1 MNDKETSNKKKLTRR
16 EQLIRKR
23 RKRQILLLAVELVL
37 LLVLGTCCYVVSKL
51 DLMQT
56 EELDMD
62 EIYRPSFENDRPTI
76 AEAESTERPTKK
88 ETENESETQGGTVAD
103 ETETETASAEET
115 GTVPESTEDSFVSTD
130 YGTVIDGYWNILL
143 VGVDNSGEGQ
153 QILTR
158 KANSDTMII
167 CSINTQ
173 TGDIKLASV
182 YRDTYLKMAGE
193 SGGYNKANYAL
204 MHGSIVDTIN
214 TLNQNLDIYLTDYVV
229 VNWASVARC
238 VDLLGGI
245 EADITPELIDVNQ
258 GAFNSYVTDIVNT
271 TGMGSVQIWEPGV
284 QHLDGVQTVAYCR
297 VRYGSTDY
305 ARTERQREVLVK
317 LLAQL
322 KKIDVTTLIALI
334 DEMLPNIA
342 TSISKG
348 DLLQVAFDAFNY
360 SIVDSCGFP
369 FDKYSNS
376 RVGNIS
382 IPDPVIAVDLVNN
395 VIKLHQFLYGDNGY
409 SPTSTV
415 RSINDYIGQLSGYY

>member
-1 MNDKETSNKKKLTRR
+1 MNDKETSNRKILTRR

-23 RKRQILLLAVELVL
+23 RKRQIGLLAVELVL

-51 DLMQT
+51 DMMQT
-56 EELDMD
+56 EDLDMD
-62 EIYRPSFENDRPTI
+62 QIYRPSFENERPTI
-76 AEAESTERPTKK
+76 AEVESTEPST
-88 ETENESETQGGTVAD
+88 ETEEETEMEGSSVSD
-103 ETETETASAEET
+103 ETETESEET
-115 GTVPESTEDSFVSTD
+115 TETVPETTEEDFGSTD

-153 QILTR
+153 NVLT
-158 KANSDTMII
+158 KHANSDTMII

-182 YRDTYLKMAGE
+182 YRDTYLKMAGK

-204 MHGSIVDTIN
+204 MHGTIVDTIN

-245 EADITPELIDVNQ
+245 EADITPDIIDMNK
-258 GAFNSYVTDIVNT
+258 GAYNSYVTDIVQT
-271 TGMGSVQIWEPGV
+271 TGMGSTQIWTPGV

-322 KKIDVTTLIALI
+322 KKIDLPTMIALI

-348 DLLQVAFDAFNY
+348 DLLQIAFNAFNY

-369 FDKYSNS
+369 FDKRSGS
-376 RVGNIS
+376 RVGKIEV
-382 IPDPVIAVDLVNN
+382 PDPVIAVDLVNN
-395 VIKLHQFLYGDNGY
+395 VVKLHHFLYGNNGY

-415 RSINDYIGQLSGYY
+415 RGISDYIGKISGFY

>member
-1 MNDKETSNKKKLTRR
+1 MSDKETSNNKKTLTRK
-16 EQLIRKR
+16 EQLIRRR
-23 RKRQILLLAVELVL
+23 RKRQIALLVVEMVL
-37 LLVLGTCCYVVSKL
+37 LLVLGACCYVVSKL

-56 EELDMD
+56 EDLNLED
-62 EIYRPSFENDRPTI
+62 IYRPSFENERPTI
-76 AEAESTERPTKK
+76 AEAESTERPIQK
-88 ETENESETQGGTVAD
+88 ETEGESEGESGSEA
-103 ETETETASAEET
+103 EETETAAETIEVIET
-115 GTVPESTEDSFVSTD
+115 TTESSGYTD
-130 YGTVIDGYWNILL
+130 YGTVVNGYWNILL

-153 QILTR
+153 QVLTR
-158 KANSDTMII
+158 NANSDTMII

-173 TGDIKLASV
+173 TFEIKLASV
-182 YRDTYLKMAGE
+182 YRDTYLKMAGD
-193 SGGYNKANYAL
+193 GGYNKANYAL
-204 MHGSIVDTIN
+204 MHGSIVDTVN

-271 TGMGSVQIWEPGV
+271 TGMGSTQIWTPGV

-322 KKIDVTTLIALI
+322 KKVDLPTLIALI

-342 TSISKG
+342 TSIEMD
-348 DLLQVAFDAFNY
+348 DLLKIAMNAFNY

-369 FDKYSNS
+369 FDKRSNS
-376 RVGNIS
+376 RVGSIS
-382 IPDPVIAVDLVNN
+382 VPDPVIAVDLISN
-395 VIKLHQFLYGDNGY
+395 VTKLHEFLYGSNGY

-415 RSINDYIGQLSGYY
+415 RSINDYIGQMSGYY

>member
-1 MNDKETSNKKKLTRR
+1 MSDKETSNNKKTLTRKQ
-16 EQLIRKR
+16 QLIRRR
-23 RKRQILLLAVELVL
+23 RKRQIALLAVEMVL
-37 LLVLGTCCYVVSKL
+37 LLVLGACCYVVSKL

-56 EELDMD
+56 EDLNLE
-62 EIYRPSFENDRPTI
+62 EIYRPSFENERPTI
-76 AEAESTERPTKK
+76 AEAESTERPTQK
-88 ETENESETQGGTVAD
+88 ETEGESEGESGSEAEGT
-103 ETETETASAEET
+103 ETETETEAETAEVVET
-115 GTVPESTEDSFVSTD
+115 TAENYVSKD
-130 YGTVIDGYWNILL
+130 YGTVVDGYWNILL

-153 QILTR
+153 QVLTR
-158 KANSDTMII
+158 NANSDTMII
-167 CSINTQ
+167 CSINMETYE
-173 TGDIKLASV
+173 IKLASV
-182 YRDTYLKMAGE
+182 YRDTYLKMAGD
-193 SGGYNKANYAL
+193 GGYNKANYAL
-204 MHGSIVDTIN
+204 MHGTIVDTVN

-271 TGMGSVQIWEPGV
+271 TGMGSVQIWTPGV

-322 KKIDVTTLIALI
+322 KKVDFKTMLALI
-334 DEMLPNIA
+334 DELLPNIA
-342 TSISKG
+342 TSIDKG
-348 DLLQVAFDAFNY
+348 DLLNIALDAFNY

-369 FDKYSNS
+369 FDKRSNS

-382 IPDPVIAVDLVNN
+382 VPDPVIAVNLISN
-395 VIKLHQFLYGDNGY
+395 VTKLHEFLYGSNGY
-409 SPTSTV
+409 SPTSMV